1 MELKAKASS
10 STDKY
15 IITAMYHCVHERGF
29 RSYYQKKITVLN
41 SSNQT
46 SMEGLGRSPRC
57 QGQQI
62 GFVSPLYDKTTV
74 ETANVMVAIHHMNC
88 INQEEEKKGGTRTN
102 KSIL

>member
-1 MELKAKASS
+1 MKEAFEVTIK
-10 STDKY
+10 
-15 IITAMYHCVHERGF
+15 
-29 RSYYQKKITVLN
+29 KKITVLN

-88 INQEEEKKGGTRTN
+88 INQEEEKKCVT
-102 KSIL
+102 